1 MRKNLNRIN
10 ELAKISKVR
19 NLTQEEK
26 NERQVLFTEY
36 IKTFRGSMDSI
47 LLNTTIIDPLG
58 NDVTPEKLKEVQ
70 AQNKGIISNE
80 LTINN
85 IFSN

>member
-1 MRKNLNRIN
+1 MRETLNRIN
-10 ELAKISKVR
+10 ELAKISKTR
-19 NLTQEEK
+19 NLTQEET
-26 NERQVLFTEY
+26 NERQGLINEY

-70 AQNKGIISNE
+70 AQNKVAISNE
-80 LTINN
+80 QTIGR
-85 IFSN
+85 IYSN

>member
-1 MRKNLNRIN
+1 MRENLNRIN

-58 NDVTPEKLKEVQ
+58 NDVTPEKLKEMQ
-70 AQNKGIISNE
+70 AQNKEVISNKQ
-80 LTINN
+80 TISS
-85 IFSN
+85 IYSN